1 MMEIKSKKLNCNDC
15 KQLFITH
22 DPKRRWGCNYFGFKS
37 KFIPSLEVK
46 RITGTECAYF
56 SLKESKKLQKTG
68 KNCKRLTKL
77 QKTDNI
83 AKDV

>member
-1 MMEIKSKKLNCNDC
+1 MNKQINCNDC
-15 KQLFITH
+15 LSLFITH

-56 SLKESKKLQKTG
+56 SLKESKKLQKIVINNSNG
-68 KNCKRLTKL
+68 RL
-77 QKTDNI
+77 
-83 AKDV
+83 A

>member
-1 MMEIKSKKLNCNDC
+1 MNKQLNCNDC
-15 KQLFITH
+15 SSLFVTH

-56 SLKESKKLQKTG
+56 SLKNCKKLQKTYMNNSNG
-68 KNCKRLTKL
+68 RL
-77 QKTDNI
+77 
-83 AKDV
+83 A

>member
-1 MMEIKSKKLNCNDC
+1 MNKQLNCNDC
-15 KQLFITH
+15 KNLFVTH

-56 SLKESKKLQKTG
+56 SLKESKKLQKIDINNSNG
-68 KNCKRLTKL
+68 RL
-77 QKTDNI
+77 
-83 AKDV
+83 A